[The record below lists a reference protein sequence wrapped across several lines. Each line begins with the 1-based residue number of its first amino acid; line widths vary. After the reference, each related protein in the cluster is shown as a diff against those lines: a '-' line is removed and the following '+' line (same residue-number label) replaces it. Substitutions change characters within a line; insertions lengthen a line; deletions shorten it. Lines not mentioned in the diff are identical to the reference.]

1 MSEFAWLDDFNEFS
15 RRFLKV
21 KNKAG
26 QIVPF
31 AMNEAQQYV
40 HSKIEAQKKE
50 AGFVRAEILK
60 GRQQGIS
67 TYIEGRFFHRTVTNY
82 GVQALILTHEQQ
94 ATDNLFGMTQRYLEN
109 YPEQLKPELGAA
121 NAKELVFSKLDSSF
135 RVATAGNRGAGRSA
149 TAQLLH
155 GCLAKGTKII
165 DGKTSRL
172 IDISD
177 VVIGQYV
184 ITHNNNIA
192 KVSYVSAQTKECFR
206 IRVNGVNGYDLVAS
220 REHKF
225 LTRRGWKEL
234 KDISVGEEIGYPI
247 TKITSEIKKLPFAVN
262 KCLRPQ
268 GGGCVEN
275 VPQFVNIDFNLG
287 RIVGLY
293 LAEGIIKNQSKY
305 PDNPAAV
312 QFAVH
317 QDEVE
322 RTVEWLNSC
331 SNLYKSVTVQRRKY
345 SKTCIVSANGKS
357 IGMFIDLLAG
367 RVDGK
372 RLPENWRLMGEEFVR
387 GMVIGYFAGDGHG
400 EKRTLR
406 VSATSIRESITIG
419 MRDALAALGYG
430 WATITNK
437 KAAVRHG
444 RNEQEAH
451 ILRLSGLGA
460 KRLSEE
466 IGKPCSQVSR
476 IYKQKFF
483 DIDASFCWTKIKN
496 IDFVG
501 AMQVYDLEVD
511 HDDHSYCILHG
522 ATHNSEVA
530 YWPSAEEHLAGI
542 MQTIPM
548 EPNTEIIFES
558 TGNGVGNV
566 FHSVWL
572 QGEARQG
579 NWISIFVPWFWQ
591 REYRCDGV
599 ILADDDREYGEIYG
613 LDEQQMMWRRQ
624 KIGELGGDIKLF
636 KREYPSSPAE
646 AFSVSDEKSLIDSM
660 SVQAARK
667 AEARPQGA
675 KIIGVD
681 PARFGADKTVLTI
694 RQGRCAEIIN
704 KVGGM
709 DTMHVAGLVIKA
721 IGQYSPKAVF
731 VDMGGL
737 GAGIVDRL
745 RELGFGHIVHGVN
758 FGGSPINSEKYVNK
772 RAEMWCLMKEWL
784 NEPPVQIADDN
795 ELEIDLCALRYSYDS
810 LGRVKIESK
819 DDAKKRGV
827 KSPDAGDSLA
837 LTFAMPVG
845 DEQSSYDYI
854 NAPAYQPVVAGMG
867 M

>member
-82 GVQALILTHEQQ
+82 GVQALIFTHEQQ

-155 GCLAKGTKII
+155 G
-165 DGKTSRL
+165 
-172 IDISD
+172 
-177 VVIGQYV
+177 
-184 ITHNNNIA
+184 
-192 KVSYVSAQTKECFR
+192 
-206 IRVNGVNGYDLVAS
+206 
-220 REHKF
+220 
-225 LTRRGWKEL
+225 
-234 KDISVGEEIGYPI
+234 
-247 TKITSEIKKLPFAVN
+247 
-262 KCLRPQ
+262 
-268 GGGCVEN
+268 
-275 VPQFVNIDFNLG
+275 
-287 RIVGLY
+287 
-293 LAEGIIKNQSKY
+293 
-305 PDNPAAV
+305 
-312 QFAVH
+312 
-317 QDEVE
+317 
-322 RTVEWLNSC
+322 
-331 SNLYKSVTVQRRKY
+331 
-345 SKTCIVSANGKS
+345 
-357 IGMFIDLLAG
+357 
-367 RVDGK
+367 
-372 RLPENWRLMGEEFVR
+372 
-387 GMVIGYFAGDGHG
+387 
-400 EKRTLR
+400 
-406 VSATSIRESITIG
+406 
-419 MRDALAALGYG
+419 
-430 WATITNK
+430 
-437 KAAVRHG
+437 
-444 RNEQEAH
+444 
-451 ILRLSGLGA
+451 
-460 KRLSEE
+460 
-466 IGKPCSQVSR
+466 
-476 IYKQKFF
+476 
-483 DIDASFCWTKIKN
+483 
-496 IDFVG
+496 
-501 AMQVYDLEVD
+501 
-511 HDDHSYCILHG
+511 
-522 ATHNSEVA
+522 SEVA